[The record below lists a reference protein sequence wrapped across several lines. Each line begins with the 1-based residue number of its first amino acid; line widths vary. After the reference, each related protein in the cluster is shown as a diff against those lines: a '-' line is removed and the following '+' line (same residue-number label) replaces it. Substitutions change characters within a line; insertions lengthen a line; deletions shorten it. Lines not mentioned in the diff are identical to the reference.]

1 MKQWKFTM
9 NRKLVEL
16 LEIKLL
22 LNLEQSFIL
31 FPGTHGVPIE
41 LGELGALWEQWEL
54 WELGELGEIGELREL
69 GDLGALGELRELG

>member
-1 MKQWKFTM
+1 M

-31 FPGTHGVPIE
+31 FPGTHRVPIE
-41 LGELGALWEQWEL
+41 LGK
-54 WELGELGEIGELREL
+54 
-69 GDLGALGELRELG
+69 LGALGELGELRETRRTRESRRKKKN

>member
-1 MKQWKFTM
+1 M

-31 FPGTHGVPIE
+31 FPGTNRVPIE
-41 LGELGALWEQWEL
+41 LGELGAPG
-54 WELGELGEIGELREL
+54 ELGELGE
-69 GDLGALGELRELG
+69 LGE

>member
-1 MKQWKFTM
+1 M

-31 FPGTHGVPIE
+31 FPGTHRVPIE
-41 LGELGALWEQWEL
+41 LGELGAL
-54 WELGELGEIGELREL
+54 GE
-69 GDLGALGELRELG
+69 LGELRETRRTRESRRKKKKIGKQET

>member
-1 MKQWKFTM
+1 M

-31 FPGTHGVPIE
+31 FPGTHRVPIE
-41 LGELGALWEQWEL
+41 LGKLGALG
-54 WELGELGEIGELREL
+54 ELGELGELRETRRT
-69 GDLGALGELRELG
+69 RESRRKKKKIGKQET

>member
-1 MKQWKFTM
+1 M

-22 LNLEQSFIL
+22 LNLEQSFIV

-41 LGELGALWEQWEL
+41 LRELGAL
-54 WELGELGEIGELREL
+54 
-69 GDLGALGELRELG
+69 